1 MTTRAFS
8 FFRAGGFEQV
18 RFDSGK
24 DLLALEHLDQKLWVA
39 LACPTKGLA
48 FDARTLELIDTEKD
62 GRIRA
67 KELIEAVKWTG
78 TLLKNPDDLLK
89 GADALPLSAIDD
101 TTSEGKRIIE
111 AAKTVLVGLKKP
123 DGSSIAVADTADAS
137 KAFHAQPFNGDGVVT
152 AASAGSDETA
162 KALLADVIAC
172 VGSVEDKSGQ
182 PGINEDKVKAFFAD
196 VAAYV
201 PWLQKAEADASLL
214 PLKADTAAAFDSL
227 KAVRTKVDDYFARC
241 RLAAFDSRAAAALNR
256 EEKEYLALAAKDLT
270 ITADEVKAFPLAR
283 IAADAPLPLDK
294 GLNPA
299 WAGAMA
305 TFSAKVV
312 TPLLGA
318 KSALTEAEWAQL
330 TAKFSAHEAWL
341 GTKAGASVEKLGGE
355 RLKALAKD
363 GARAP
368 LDVLFAKEKECE
380 PAAQAIASVER
391 LVRFVRDL
399 HRLANNFVSF
409 REFYQRK
416 GPAIFQVGT
425 LYLDQRAAELCVRV
439 DDAGKHATMAP
450 LSRACLVYC
459 DCARPATGEKMTIV
473 AAMTDGDSD
482 NLMVGRNG
490 VFYDRDGK
498 DWDAT
503 VTKLVDNPISI
514 RQAFWSPYKKLVRF
528 VEEQVA
534 KRAAA
539 AEEASHKDVLG
550 KAVAVDKSADSGK
563 SEVAPKKLDIG
574 VVAALGVAVGGIT
587 AALGALLQA
596 FFGLGLWMPLGF
608 VGLLLL
614 ISGPSMLVAW
624 LKLRQRNIGPLLD
637 ANGWAVNARALLNV
651 PFGRSLTK
659 VAALPRGSHVD
670 TVDPFAEK
678 KRPWKLYLALLV
690 LLGLAVGYYLGKL
703 DGWLPPAARSTAVL
717 KDIAPATE
725 APAPTPEPDA
735 PKAK

>member
-1 MTTRAFS
+1 M
-8 FFRAGGFEQV
+8 
-18 RFDSGK
+18 
-24 DLLALEHLDQKLWVA
+24 
-39 LACPTKGLA
+39 
-48 FDARTLELIDTEKD
+48 
-62 GRIRA
+62 
-67 KELIEAVKWTG
+67 
-78 TLLKNPDDLLK
+78 
-89 GADALPLSAIDD
+89 
-101 TTSEGKRIIE
+101 
-111 AAKTVLVGLKKP
+111 
-123 DGSSIAVADTADAS
+123 
-137 KAFHAQPFNGDGVVT
+137 
-152 AASAGSDETA
+152 
-162 KALLADVIAC
+162 
-172 VGSVEDKSGQ
+172 
-182 PGINEDKVKAFFAD
+182 
-196 VAAYV
+196 
-201 PWLQKAEADASLL
+201 
-214 PLKADTAAAFDSL
+214 
-227 KAVRTKVDDYFARC
+227 
-241 RLAAFDSRAAAALNR
+241 
-256 EEKEYLALAAKDLT
+256 
-270 ITADEVKAFPLAR
+270 
-283 IAADAPLPLDK
+283 
-294 GLNPA
+294 
-299 WAGAMA
+299 
-305 TFSAKVV
+305 
-312 TPLLGA
+312 
-318 KSALTEAEWAQL
+318 
-330 TAKFSAHEAWL
+330 
-341 GTKAGASVEKLGGE
+341 
-355 RLKALAKD
+355 
-363 GARAP
+363 
-368 LDVLFAKEKECE
+368 
-380 PAAQAIASVER
+380 
-391 LVRFVRDL
+391 RFVRDL

-450 LSRACLVYC
+450 LSRVCLVYC
-459 DCARPATGEKMTIV
+459 DCARPATGEKMTIA

-539 AEEASHKDVLG
+539 AEDASHKDVLG
-550 KAVAVDKSADSGK
+550 KAAAVDKSADSGK

-659 VAALPRGSHVD
+659 VAALPKGSHVD
-670 TVDPFAEK
+670 TVDPFAET

-690 LLGLAVGYYLGKL
+690 LLGLAVGYYPGKL
-703 DGWLPPAARSTAVL
+703 DRWLPPAARSTAVL
-717 KDIAPATE
+717 KDW
-725 APAPTPEPDA
+725 APTPEAPAAKPEADA